1 MDNLNVIP
9 ETITRE
15 DHYLKFLAVGGD
27 INLLPEPVSRRDNF
41 LYAMCLNGGNIGV
54 SSKRVDG
61 FYRCLLN
68 SQAGGQNF
76 CTGILDLGEKRV
88 TTAKARF
95 RFTLKRDTGTALPT
109 AIGIRLF
116 ANNSPGRDIVAGYTK
131 INDNMITNNIAEN
144 KEYVIEGIFTDNSVP
159 LNECK
164 YLKPYLTFTKGS
176 DDPTFNIKH
185 LIDLHEISIEVNGK
199 VFDITDTVSDF
210 AAQGASNITYIENA
224 ISEQGL
230 AIRKAPWFGKTVAC
244 LGDSITF
251 GMRSGQTSQTAKE
264 DNPWVSQLK
273 NYSGFTNIRNYGISG
288 STVSNVSGKNPMFSR
303 YTTMDNNADIVIV
316 MGGTNDIA
324 GNVPL
329 GDFDPTGATV
339 DTNNF
344 YGALNVLYKG
354 LKEKY
359 PNKPIV
365 VMTPLNAVN
374 SNLPGGVSTG
384 LNLTMEDYRVAI
396 RNVAKL
402 YGFYIIELQDLVG
415 FNALVDEDKPK
426 YITDGVHPN
435 QAGHDIMAKVIS
447 KFINQLA

>member
-1 MDNLNVIP
+1 M
-9 ETITRE
+9 
-15 DHYLKFLAVGGD
+15 
-27 INLLPEPVSRRDNF
+27 
-41 LYAMCLNGGNIGV
+41 
-54 SSKRVDG
+54 
-61 FYRCLLN
+61 
-68 SQAGGQNF
+68 
-76 CTGILDLGEKRV
+76 
-88 TTAKARF
+88 
-95 RFTLKRDTGTALPT
+95 
-109 AIGIRLF
+109 
-116 ANNSPGRDIVAGYTK
+116 
-131 INDNMITNNIAEN
+131 
-144 KEYVIEGIFTDNSVP
+144 
-159 LNECK
+159 
-164 YLKPYLTFTKGS
+164 
-176 DDPTFNIKH
+176 
-185 LIDLHEISIEVNGK
+185 SIEVDGI
-199 VFDITDTVSDF
+199 VYDITDTIADF
-210 AAQGASNITYIENA
+210 APIGGSDIKYINSE

-230 AIRKAPWFGKTVAC
+230 EIRKAPWFGDTVAC
-244 LGDSITF
+244 IGDSITF
-251 GMRSGQTSQTAKE
+251 GMLPGGQPTQKV